1 MGNPD
6 GQAGALGKTGN
17 AGLMFQRTEFGKAG
31 AVIGSKTLRI
41 ETTAH
46 LEKSAHFAFGAK
58 TLSRLNNYSGA

>member
-1 MGNPD
+1 MVNPERQ
-6 GQAGALGKTGN
+6 GEALGKTGN

-58 TLSRLNNYSGA
+58 TLSRLNKYGGA